1 MRKERVGTLWVFG
14 RSCAVVVSLAFC
26 LLSVSIVSDPV
37 QGGNSATHGGL
48 AENTLRND
56 FFIAGAMLADID
68 HFLPPGVP
76 QTDSLAFTSGLID
89 RAKNGTNN
97 LRYFAMGWLEHLDQ
111 DNEFIVSVANI
122 QATYPSYT
130 VTDIRLA
137 FDYLT
142 ITQHPTYVNVTFIN
156 GYAEIVDAIAA
167 GFTNISSS
175 QVRTAIWDF
184 VFSESGQN
192 PGLNA
197 QMQLAQLFAVLF
209 PDKVA
214 NMANEYDSYYQ
225 RTIAGHQN
233 PFLGYFYNRV
243 VKSMINTM
251 RSGNRPEPRS
261 LAFRL

>member
-1 MRKERVGTLWVFG
+1 VGTLRVTG
-14 RSCAVVVSLAFC
+14 KGCAIVVLLAFC
-26 LLSVSIVSDPV
+26 LLSASVFCSPV
-37 QGGNSATHGGL
+37 IGSNFATHGGL
-48 AENTLRND
+48 AEDTLNND

-76 QTDSLAFTSGLID
+76 QTDSVAFTSGLID
-89 RAKNGTNN
+89 RAKTGTNN
-97 LRYFAMGWLEHLDQ
+97 LRYLAMGWLEHLDQ
-111 DNEFIVSVANI
+111 DNEFVVSVGNI

-137 FDYLT
+137 FDYHT

-156 GYAEIVDAIAA
+156 GYTEIVDAIAA

-184 VFSESGQN
+184 VFSESAQN

-209 PDKVA
+209 PDKVV
-214 NMANEYDSYYQ
+214 NMASEYDSYYQ
-225 RTIAGHQN
+225 RTISDHQN

-243 VKSMINTM
+243 VKSMISKM
-251 RSGNRPEPRS
+251 RRGGRPEPKAV
-261 LAFRL
+261 AFRL

>member
-1 MRKERVGTLWVFG
+1 MGTLRVFG
-14 RSCAVVVSLAFC
+14 RSCAIFVSVTFC
-26 LLSVSIVSDPV
+26 LLSVSMMSSPILGS
-37 QGGNSATHGGL
+37 NFATHGGL
-48 AENTLRND
+48 AEDTLNND

-76 QTDSLAFTSGLID
+76 QTDSLAFTSG
-89 RAKNGTNN
+89 ANN

-111 DNEFIVSVANI
+111 DNQFVVSVANI

-175 QVRTAIWDF
+175 QVGTAIWDF
-184 VFSESGQN
+184 VFSESAQN

-197 QMQLAQLFAVLF
+197 QMQLQLAQLFAVLF

-214 NMANEYDSYYQ
+214 NMASEYDSYYQ

-233 PFLGYFYNRV
+233 PFLGHFYNRV
-243 VKSMINTM
+243 VKSMISKM
-251 RSGNRPEPRS
+251 RMGGRPEPKS
-261 LAFRL
+261 LVFRL

>member
-1 MRKERVGTLWVFG
+1 VGTLRVFG
-14 RSCAVVVSLAFC
+14 KSCAIVVSIAFC
-26 LLSVSIVSDPV
+26 LLSVSMLSSPV
-37 QGGNSATHGGL
+37 MGSNSATHGGL
-48 AENTLRND
+48 AENTLNND
-56 FFIAGAMLADID
+56 FFIAGAMLADVD

-76 QTDSLAFTSGLID
+76 QTDSLAFTNGLIE
-89 RAKNGTNN
+89 RAKSGSNN

-111 DNEFIVSVANI
+111 DNEFIISVANI

-184 VFSESGQN
+184 VFSESAQN

-214 NMANEYDSYYQ
+214 NMASEYDSYYQ
-225 RTIAGHQN
+225 RATAGYQN

-243 VKSMINTM
+243 VKSMISKM
-251 RSGNRPEPRS
+251 RWGGRPEPKAV
-261 LAFRL
+261 AFRS

>member
-1 MRKERVGTLWVFG
+1 M
-14 RSCAVVVSLAFC
+14 
-26 LLSVSIVSDPV
+26 LSGPV
-37 QGGNSATHGGL
+37 LGSNSATHGGL
-48 AENTLRND
+48 AEDTLNND

-76 QTDSLAFTSGLID
+76 QTDSMPFTSGLID

-111 DNEFIVSVANI
+111 DNQFIISVANI
-122 QATYPSYT
+122 QAIYPSYT
-130 VTDIRLA
+130 ATDVRLA
-137 FDYLT
+137 FDYHT

-156 GYAEIVDAIAA
+156 GYGEIVDAIAA

-184 VFSESGQN
+184 VFSESAQN

-209 PDKVA
+209 PTKVA
-214 NMANEYDSYYQ
+214 NMASEYDSYYQ
-225 RTIAGHQN
+225 RSISGHQN
-233 PFLGYFYNRV
+233 PFLGHFYERV
-243 VKSMINTM
+243 VKSMISTM
-251 RSGNRPEPRS
+251 RSRNRPEPRS
-261 LAFRL
+261 LALRL

>member
-1 MRKERVGTLWVFG
+1 MGTLRVFG
-14 RSCAVVVSLAFC
+14 RSCAIFVSVAFC
-26 LLSVSIVSDPV
+26 LLSVSMMSSPILGS
-37 QGGNSATHGGL
+37 NFATHGGL
-48 AENTLRND
+48 AEDTLNND

-76 QTDSLAFTSGLID
+76 QTDSLAFTSGLIE

-97 LRYFAMGWLEHLDQ
+97 LRYFVMGWLEHLDQ
-111 DNEFIVSVANI
+111 DNQFVVSVANI
-122 QATYPSYT
+122 QAVYPSYT
-130 VTDIRLA
+130 VIDIRLG

-156 GYAEIVDAIAA
+156 GHAEIVDAIAT

-184 VFSESGQN
+184 VFSESAQN

-214 NMANEYDSYYQ
+214 NMASEYDSYYQ
-225 RTIAGHQN
+225 RTTSGHQN

-243 VKSMINTM
+243 VKSMISKM
-251 RSGNRPEPRS
+251 RSEYRPEPKS
-261 LAFRL
+261 HAFRL

>member
-1 MRKERVGTLWVFG
+1 MGTLRVFG
-14 RSCAVVVSLAFC
+14 RSCAIVVSVAFC
-26 LLSVSIVSDPV
+26 LLSVSMMSSPILGS
-37 QGGNSATHGGL
+37 NFATHGGL
-48 AENTLRND
+48 AKNTLNND
-56 FFIAGAMLADID
+56 FFIAGALLADID

-76 QTDSLAFTSGLID
+76 QTDSLAFTSGLIE
-89 RAKNGTNN
+89 RAKNGTND
-97 LRYFAMGWLEHLDQ
+97 LRYFALGWLEHLDQ
-111 DNEFIVSVANI
+111 DNQFVVSVANI
-122 QATYPSYT
+122 QAVYPGYT

-175 QVRTAIWDF
+175 QVRTAVWDF
-184 VFSESGQN
+184 VFSESAQD

-214 NMANEYDSYYQ
+214 NMASEFDSYFQ
-225 RTIAGHQN
+225 RTTSGHQN

-243 VKSMINTM
+243 VKSMISKM
-251 RSGNRPEPRS
+251 RSEHRPEPKS
-261 LAFRL
+261 HAFRL

>member
-1 MRKERVGTLWVFG
+1 MGSNF
-14 RSCAVVVSLAFC
+14 
-26 LLSVSIVSDPV
+26 
-37 QGGNSATHGGL
+37 ATHGGL
-48 AENTLRND
+48 AEDTLHND
-56 FFIAGAMLADID
+56 FFTAGAMLADID

-76 QTDSLAFTSGLID
+76 QTDSLAFTNGLID

-97 LRYFAMGWLEHLDQ
+97 LRYFVMGWIEHLDQ
-111 DNEFIVSVANI
+111 DNEFVVSVANI
-122 QATYPSYT
+122 QAIYPSYT

-167 GFTNISSS
+167 GFTNISNL
-175 QVRTAIWDF
+175 QVRNAIWDF
-184 VFSESGQN
+184 VFSESAQS

-214 NMANEYDSYYQ
+214 NMESEYDSYYQ

-233 PFLGYFYNRV
+233 PFLGHFYNRV
-243 VKSMINTM
+243 VKSTISKM
-251 RSGNRPEPRS
+251 RRGGRPEPRAV
-261 LAFRL
+261 AFRL

>member
-1 MRKERVGTLWVFG
+1 MGTLKVFG
-14 RSCAVVVSLAFC
+14 KSCAIVVSVAFC
-26 LLSVSIVSDPV
+26 LLSVSMLNSPV
-37 QGGNSATHGGL
+37 MGSNSATHGGL
-48 AENTLRND
+48 AEDTLNND

-68 HFLPPGVP
+68 HFLPLGVP

-89 RAKNGTNN
+89 RAKNGTND
-97 LRYFAMGWLEHLDQ
+97 LRFFAMGWLEHLDQ
-111 DNEFIVSVANI
+111 DNEFVVSVVNI
-122 QATYPSYT
+122 QAVYPSYT

-156 GYAEIVDAIAA
+156 GYDEIVDAIAA

-184 VFSESGQN
+184 VFSESAQN

-197 QMQLAQLFAVLF
+197 QMRLAQLFAVLF

-214 NMANEYDSYYQ
+214 NMASEYDSYYQ
-225 RTIAGHQN
+225 RTTSGRHN

-243 VKSMINTM
+243 MKSMISKM
-251 RSGNRPEPRS
+251 RSGNRPEPKS

>member
-1 MRKERVGTLWVFG
+1 MGTLRVLG
-14 RSCAVVVSLAFC
+14 RSCAIVVSVVFC
-26 LLSVSIVSDPV
+26 LLSVSVLNGPV
-37 QGGNSATHGGL
+37 MGSNSATHGGL
-48 AENTLRND
+48 AENTLNND

-89 RAKNGTNN
+89 RAKNGTHN

-111 DNEFIVSVANI
+111 DNEFIVSVASI
-122 QATYPSYT
+122 QAVYPSYT

-184 VFSESGQN
+184 VFSESAPN
-192 PGLNA
+192 LGLNA
-197 QMQLAQLFAVLF
+197 QMQLAQLFASLF
-209 PDKVA
+209 PDKVG
-214 NMANEYDSYYQ
+214 NMAIEFDSYYQ
-225 RTIAGHQN
+225 RTTSGHQN
-233 PFLGYFYNRV
+233 PFLGHFYNGVMTGMTRKMRRV
-243 VKSMINTM
+243 AGPGPKA
-251 RSGNRPEPRS
+251 

>member
-1 MRKERVGTLWVFG
+1 MGTLRVFG
-14 RSCAVVVSLAFC
+14 RSYAIFVSVAFC
-26 LLSVSIVSDPV
+26 LLSVSMMSSPILGS
-37 QGGNSATHGGL
+37 NFATHGGL
-48 AENTLRND
+48 AENTLNND

-76 QTDSLAFTSGLID
+76 QTDSLAFTSGLIE

-156 GYAEIVDAIAA
+156 GYAEIVDAIAV
-167 GFTNISSS
+167 GFSNISSS

-184 VFSESGQN
+184 VFIESAQN

-209 PDKVA
+209 PEKVA
-214 NMANEYDSYYQ
+214 NMASEFDSYYQ
-225 RTIAGHQN
+225 RTTAGHQN
-233 PFLGYFYNRV
+233 PFLGHFYNRV
-243 VKSMINTM
+243 VKSTISKM
-251 RSGNRPEPRS
+251 RRGTRPGPKS

>member
-1 MRKERVGTLWVFG
+1 MGTLRVFG
-14 RSCAVVVSLAFC
+14 RSCAIAFFLAFC
-26 LLSVSIVSDPV
+26 LLSVSTISSPV
-37 QGGNSATHGGL
+37 TASNFATHGGL
-48 AENTLRND
+48 AEDTLNND

-76 QTDSLAFTSGLID
+76 QTDSLVFTSGLID

-122 QATYPSYT
+122 QAVYPSYT

-184 VFSESGQN
+184 VFSESAQN

-209 PDKVA
+209 PDRVA
-214 NMANEYDSYYQ
+214 NMASEYDSYFQ
-225 RTIAGHQN
+225 RTTSGHQN

-243 VKSMINTM
+243 VKSMISKM
-251 RSGNRPEPRS
+251 RRGGRPEPKAV
-261 LAFRL
+261 AFRL